1 MSRGFLLDTNVL
13 SEPLRP
19 TPDPVLMARIAEHD
33 RELTTAA
40 VVWHELQFGC
50 RRLPSSRKRRA
61 IETYLREV
69 IEATIPIL
77 PYDENAASW
86 HAEERARLARAGL
99 AASFVDGQI
108 AAIARVHDLV
118 LVTSNT
124 AHFKCFSGLR
134 VVDWRTR

>member
-1 MSRGFLLDTNVL
+1 MSKGFLLDTNVL

-19 TPDPVLMARIAEHD
+19 TPDPALIAKIEEHD
-33 RELTTAA
+33 SELATAT
-40 VVWHELQFGC
+40 VVWHELQLGC
-50 RRLPSSRKRRA
+50 RRLPPSRKRRA

-77 PYDENAASW
+77 PYDESAASW

-99 AASFVDGQI
+99 VSSFVDGQI

-124 AHFKCFSGLR
+124 AHFTSFSGLR

>member
-1 MSRGFLLDTNVL
+1 VSKGFLLDTNVL

-19 TPDPVLMARIAEHD
+19 TPDPALIAKIEEHD
-33 RELTTAA
+33 SELATAA

-50 RRLPSSRKRRA
+50 RRLPPSRKRRV

-86 HAEERARLARAGL
+86 HAEERARLARIGL
-99 AASFVDGQI
+99 VSSFVDGQI

-124 AHFKCFSGLR
+124 AHFTCFSGLR
-134 VVDWRTR
+134 VVDWRAR

>member
-13 SEPLRP
+13 SEPLRA
-19 TPDPVLMARIAEHD
+19 TPDPALIAKIEEHD
-33 RELTTAA
+33 SELATAA

-50 RRLPSSRKRRA
+50 RRLPPSRKRRA
-61 IETYLREV
+61 IESYLREV
-69 IEATIPIL
+69 IAATIPIL
-77 PYDENAASW
+77 PYDEDAAAW
-86 HAEERARLARAGL
+86 HAEERARLAKTGL
-99 AASFVDGQI
+99 VSSFVDGQI

-124 AHFKCFSGLR
+124 AHFTCFSGLR